1 MKKSGRGLGIFL
13 LLVGS
18 VFLLHELGAFS
29 YIEATYNL
37 SFWGIV
43 WSLIASIFN
52 LWPLLLIIL
61 GINIIFK
68 NRILEIF
75 MNVAFIVILVV
86 NAFFGP
92 FYYFGVPWISG
103 ITNWDSFNEQI
114 FDNQGNYKYSN
125 QLDYNSNMITGN
137 SEIDLGACELTIES
151 SKNEAAKIDSNI
163 KGISA
168 DLGQSND
175 KLNVYVT
182 EKEIFSGMQPNISR
196 NAHIYLGDKIDWA
209 INITTGASKS
219 ILNLADLKVSSL
231 YLELGAGDTE
241 IHMGDK
247 VKKVSMEIDGGVSN
261 IKIYIPTSAAVMIN
275 SDTGVSSDNFDSLNL
290 VNIGESQFKSKDY
303 DSAELKYE
311 ITISTGVSN
320 IVLLRE

>member
-13 LLVGS
+13 LLAGS
-18 VFLLHELGAFS
+18 VFLLHELRAFS

-37 SFWGIV
+37 SFWGII

-61 GINIIFK
+61 GINIIFR
-68 NRILEIF
+68 NRVLEIL
-75 MNVAFIVILVV
+75 MNLAFVVIIVV

-103 ITNWDSFNEQI
+103 ITNWDSVNEQL
-114 FDNQGNYKYSN
+114 FNNQGNYKYSN
-125 QLDYNSNMITGN
+125 QLDYSPNMITGN
-137 SEIDLGACELTIES
+137 SEINLGACELTINS
-151 SKNEAAKIDSNI
+151 SKSEAAKIDSNI

-209 INITTGASKS
+209 IKITTGASKS
-219 ILNLADLKVSSL
+219 VLNLADLKVSSL

-247 VKKVSMEIDGGVSN
+247 DKAVSMEIDGGVSN
-261 IKIYIPTSAAVMIN
+261 IKIYIPTKAAVIIN
-275 SDTGVSSDNFDSLNL
+275 TDTGVSSDNFDSLNL
-290 VNIGESQFKSKDY
+290 VKIGDSQYKSKDY
-303 DSAELKYE
+303 NTAELKFE

-320 IVLLRE
+320 IDLFRE

>member
-13 LLVGS
+13 LLAGS

-29 YIEATYNL
+29 YIEETYNL
-37 SFWGIV
+37 SFWGII

-61 GINIIFK
+61 GINIIFR
-68 NRILEIF
+68 NRILEVLLNLAFVVII
-75 MNVAFIVILVV
+75 VA

-103 ITNWDSFNEQI
+103 ITNWESVNEQL
-114 FDNQGNYKYSN
+114 FNNQGNYKYSN
-125 QLDYNSNMITGN
+125 QLDYNSNMIAGN
-137 SEIDLGACELTIES
+137 SEINLGACELTIDS

-168 DLGQSND
+168 ALGQSND
-175 KLNVYVT
+175 KLDVYVT
-182 EKEIFSGMQPNISR
+182 EEEIFSGMQPNISR

-209 INITTGASKS
+209 IKITTGASKS

-231 YLELGAGDTE
+231 FLELGAGDTE
-241 IHMGDK
+241 IHMGDQ

-261 IKIYIPTSAAVMIN
+261 IKIYIPTSAAVLIN
-275 SDTGVSSDNFDSLNL
+275 ADTGVSSDNFDTLNL
-290 VNIGESQFKSKDY
+290 VKIGESQYKSKDY
-303 DSAELKYE
+303 ETSGLKFD

-320 IVLLRE
+320 IDLFRE

>member
-29 YIEATYNL
+29 YLEATYNL
-37 SFWGIV
+37 SFWGII

-61 GINIIFK
+61 GISIIFR
-68 NRILEIF
+68 NRILGII
-75 MNVAFIVILVV
+75 MNIAFVVILIV

-103 ITNWDSFNEQI
+103 ITNWNSFNEQI
-114 FDNQGNYKYSN
+114 FDSQGNYKYSN
-125 QLDYNSNMITGN
+125 QLDYSASMITGN
-137 SEIDLGACELTIES
+137 SEINLGACELTINS

-168 DLGQSND
+168 DLGQSDD

-182 EKEIFSGMQPNISR
+182 EEEIFSGMQPNISR
-196 NAHIYLGDKIDWA
+196 SAHIYLGDKIDWA
-209 INITTGASKS
+209 IKITTGASKS

-247 VKKVSMEIDGGVSN
+247 DKKVSMEIDGGVSN
-261 IKIYIPTSAAVMIN
+261 IKIYIPTSAAVIIN
-275 SDTGVSSDNFDSLNL
+275 TDAGVSSDNFDSLNL
-290 VNIGESQFKSKDY
+290 VKTGDSQYKSKDY
-303 DSAELKYE
+303 DSAGLKFD

-320 IVLLRE
+320 IDLFRE